1 MRKFIRITALITVA
15 AIAIY
20 GIGRVTGP
28 SFYTEIE
35 IAAPAPAVWAVLA
48 DTNGHADWNPLI
60 VSMEGEVKEGTQLRN
75 ILQLPGASPMEFTP
89 RVLVATE
96 NVELRWLGDAGVPGI
111 FDGEHYFL
119 LEETGGGTTLFRHGE
134 NFTGFLSYPI
144 FAFIGDDTKAGF
156 EAMNA
161 ALKQQVEGSL

>member
-1 MRKFIRITALITVA
+1 MRKFIRITAFIIVA

-28 SFYTEIE
+28 SVYTEIE
-35 IAAPAPAVWAVLA
+35 IAAPASAVWAVLA
-48 DTNGHADWNPLI
+48 DTEGHADWNPLI
-60 VSMEGEVKEGTQLRN
+60 ISMEGEVKEGAQLRN
-75 ILQLPGASPMEFTP
+75 VLQLQEGSTNVFSPT
-89 RVLVATE
+89 VLVAEE
-96 NVELRWLGDAGVPGI
+96 NTELRWLGSAGVKGI

-119 LEETGGGTTLFRHGE
+119 LEETDRGTTLFRHGE
-134 NFTGFLSYPI
+134 NFSGFLSYPI

-161 ALKQQVEGSL
+161 ALKERVEGSL

>member
-28 SFYTEIE
+28 SVYTEIE

-48 DTNGHADWNPLI
+48 DTEGHADWNPLI
-60 VSMEGEVKEGTQLRN
+60 ISMEGEVKEGAQLRN
-75 ILQLPGASPMEFTP
+75 VLQLPGASPMEFTP

-96 NVELRWLGDAGVPGI
+96 NVELRWLGDAGAPGI

-119 LEETGGGTTLFRHGE
+119 LEETGRGTTLFRHGE

-144 FAFIGDDTKAGF
+144 FAFIGEDTKAGF

-161 ALKQQVEGSL
+161 ALKARVEGAL